1 MSKKT
6 APKREKKGSS
16 WMDTYGDLV
25 TLLLTFFVMLFASST
40 LNEAKWQQIV
50 QAFTGSV
57 PGVLVQPIDPLNPT
71 MALGDTDGVPGRQNA
86 SSAMT
91 VEQTEEQ
98 AQIQQQFEELYR
110 QLEDY
115 INSRGLSNAIGL
127 ATSEDGRYINITVI
141 EGILFDS
148 GLANIRDAE
157 AEQLLT
163 DIGNML
169 KLYESSI
176 QRIDVVG
183 HTDNVP
189 IAETNPN
196 YVDNRDLSSE
206 RANNVVRWMEVNSG
220 ITPSLITGTGE
231 GEYHPVAPNDTP
243 ENRQKNRRVEFEI
256 ESKQVVGG
264 APDFSME
271 EQA

>member
-1 MSKKT
+1 MSKKA
-6 APKREKKGSS
+6 APKREKKGAS

-40 LNEAKWQQIV
+40 INEAKWQQIV
-50 QAFTGSV
+50 QAFTGSM
-57 PGVLVQPIDPLNPT
+57 PGVLIQAIDPMNPT
-71 MALGDTDGVPGRQNA
+71 MAMGDTDGIPGRQNA
-86 SSAMT
+86 DSTMT
-91 VEQTEEQ
+91 LEQTEEQ
-98 AQIQQQFEELYR
+98 AQIQQQFEELY
-110 QLEDY
+110 QELSDY
-115 INSRGLSNAIGL
+115 IDSRGLSNAIGL
-127 ATSEDGRYINITVI
+127 ATSEDGRYINVTVL

-148 GLANIRDAE
+148 GMADIRDAE

-176 QRIDVVG
+176 QRIDVLG

-189 IAETNPN
+189 IAETNPD
-196 YVDNRDLSSE
+196 YKDNRDLSSE
-206 RANNVVRWMEVNSG
+206 RANNVVRWVTANSG
-220 ITPSLITGTGE
+220 ITESLINGTGE

-256 ESKQVVGG
+256 ESKQIVGD
-264 APDFSME
+264 ASATE
-271 EQA
+271 

>member
-1 MSKKT
+1 MSKKA

-25 TLLLTFFVMLFASST
+25 TLLLTFFVMLFAASS
-40 LNEAKWQQIV
+40 LSEAKWQQIV

-57 PGVLVQPIDPLNPT
+57 PGVLIQPIDPMNPT
-71 MALGDTDGVPGRQNA
+71 MAMGDTDGIPGRQT
-86 SSAMT
+86 SDSTLT
-91 VEQTEEQ
+91 VEQSEEQ
-98 AQIQQQFEELYR
+98 AQIQQQFEELY
-110 QLEDY
+110 QELEDY
-115 INSRGLSNAIGL
+115 INQRGLSNAIGL
-127 ATSEDGRYINITVI
+127 ATSEDGRYINVTVL

-148 GLANIRDAE
+148 GMANIRDAE

-169 KLYESSI
+169 KVYESSI

-189 IAETNPN
+189 IAETNPD
-196 YVDNRDLSSE
+196 YIDNRDLSSA
-206 RANNVVRWMEVNSG
+206 RANNVVRWVTTNSG
-220 ITPSLITGTGE
+220 ITESLINGTGE

-256 ESKQVVGG
+256 ESKQIVGD
-264 APDFSME
+264 APGTE
-271 EQA
+271 